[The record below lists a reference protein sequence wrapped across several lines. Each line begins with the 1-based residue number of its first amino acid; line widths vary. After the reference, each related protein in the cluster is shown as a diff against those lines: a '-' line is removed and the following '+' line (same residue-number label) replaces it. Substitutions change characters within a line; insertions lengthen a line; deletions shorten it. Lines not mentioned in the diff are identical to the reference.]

1 MGTLLSL
8 IFFASIFGIWYFW
21 KRKPNKKYLISS
33 IVALVLSTFLFSFTP
48 EYKQTKLEREQERT
62 AESSKKE
69 KSISE
74 SKKLASEK
82 KASQAKETSKKK
94 ETSITKATKA
104 SSDSTSQKKKETTK
118 SSAEASSSSDSK
130 TLLRRAK
137 KLKRGMSYDEVKRIM
152 KDKPTTDER
161 SESGTYLLQ
170 YNFSTVILSFDENDK
185 LTAAIEGAPQIAKQA
200 QESIKKAKKESSELM
215 EAKKIRAAVF
225 GEKPVETIQKNV
237 GISYAAERVGDSMY
251 YLWDTGDKKV
261 GKLLRVDDPQRF
273 TTVYE
278 YDKNGRDGMFGK
290 ELYTGRTIME
300 NPKKVYI
307 YQ

>member
-200 QESIKKAKKESSELM
+200 QESIKKAKKESSDNRDKLIGF
-215 EAKKIRAAVF
+215 AQSF
-225 GEKPVETIQKNV
+225 GRKPVEKLQKMSMV
-237 GISYAAERVGDSMY
+237 YTSERIGDRMY
-251 YLWDTGDKKV
+251 YVWDTGEESV
-261 GKLLRVDDPQRF
+261 GKLVRVDDPEKF
-273 TTVYE
+273 TTVYQ
-278 YDKNGRDGMFGK
+278 YDENGEDGMLGK
-290 ELYTGRTIME
+290 QLYSGRTIMD
-300 NPKKVYI
+300 NPTKVYI

>member
-1 MGTLLSL
+1 M
-8 IFFASIFGIWYFW
+8 
-21 KRKPNKKYLISS
+21 
-33 IVALVLSTFLFSFTP
+33 VLSTFLFSFTP

-94 ETSITKATKA
+94 ETSITKATKT

-118 SSAEASSSSDSK
+118 SSAESSSSSDSK

-161 SESGTYLLQ
+161 GESGTYLLQ
-170 YNFSTVILSFDENDK
+170 YDVDKVILNFDENDK

-200 QESIKKAKKESSELM
+200 QESIKKAKKESSDNRDKLIGF
-215 EAKKIRAAVF
+215 AQSF
-225 GEKPVETIQKNV
+225 GRKPVEKLQKMSMV
-237 GISYAAERVGDSMY
+237 YTSERIGNSMY
-251 YLWDTGDKKV
+251 YVWDTGEESV
-261 GKLLRVDDPQRF
+261 GKLVRVDDPERF
-273 TTVYE
+273 TTVYQ
-278 YDKNGRDGMFGK
+278 YDENGQDGMLGK
-290 ELYTGRTIME
+290 QLYSGRTIMD
-300 NPKKVYI
+300 NPTKVYI

>member
-74 SKKLASEK
+74 SKKLASKIESSKKASSISESKKLASEK
-82 KASQAKETSKKK
+82 KSSQAKETSKKK
-94 ETSITKATKA
+94 ET
-104 SSDSTSQKKKETTK
+104 TK
-118 SSAEASSSSDSK
+118 SSIKASSSSDSK
-130 TLLRRAK
+130 ALLRRAK
-137 KLKRGMSYDEVKRIM
+137 KLKRGMSYDEVKKIM
-152 KDKPTTDER
+152 KDTPTTDER
-161 SESGTYLLQ
+161 GESGTYLLQ
-170 YNFSTVILSFDENDK
+170 YDINTVILSFDENDK

-200 QESIKKAKKESSELM
+200 QESIKKAKKESSDNRDKLIGF
-215 EAKKIRAAVF
+215 AQSF
-225 GEKPVETIQKNV
+225 GRKPVEKLQKMSMV
-237 GISYAAERVGDSMY
+237 YTSERIGDSMY
-251 YLWDTGDKKV
+251 YVWDTGEESV
-261 GKLLRVDDPQRF
+261 GKLVRVDDPEKF
-273 TTVYE
+273 TTVYQ
-278 YDKNGRDGMFGK
+278 YDENGQDGMLGK
-290 ELYTGRTIME
+290 QLYSGRTIMD
-300 NPKKVYI
+300 NPTKVYI